1 MQMELKQVPG
11 GVLLPVRVQPRASR
25 DQVVGVQDAALKVR
39 LTAPPVDGAANQA
52 LVKFLAKA
60 LGVSKGRLSL
70 VSGQKSRHKL
80 VRVEGLDPS
89 QVAERLGL

>member
-25 DQVVGVQDAALKVR
+25 DQVVGAEGEALKVR

>member
-60 LGVSKGRLSL
+60 LGISKGRLSL

>member
-1 MQMELKQVPG
+1 MELKQVPG

-25 DQVVGVQDAALKVR
+25 DQVVGVQDEALKVR

-70 VSGQKSRHKL
+70 VSGQKSRRKL

>member
-1 MQMELKQVPG
+1 MELKQVPG

-25 DQVVGVQDAALKVR
+25 NQVVGADGEALKVR

-80 VRVEGLDPS
+80 LRVEGLDPS